1 MNVEPDI
8 PISNR
13 GIDIKPN
20 DRLTELPNE
29 IFSFILSFLSIRDA
43 VKARVLSR
51 RCRHVFPSILHLEF
65 DFHSVLG
72 TNYEGR
78 HSNEDSDISSEAR
91 AKFAAGVDQFF
102 EIYKGEKINSL
113 RICFAL
119 GNEHACYVDR
129 WIAFAIRRNT
139 EKLDLDFSA
148 NQINPFYYFP
158 GQLLPE
164 TLYDFP
170 CQFLPEANTSQLKH
184 LYLNS
189 CNLRPAPHHVGRL
202 TPLKTLDLEN
212 MVLDQ
217 SSAKSIFSGFLNLEW
232 LRLKNISL
240 PETFCIDAPSL
251 HLETLILHDC
261 YGVKKIEVS
270 SIGLTTFEYIGRVKS
285 FTFLNVPQLE
295 KVHIRFMCAYLNG
308 TRYMFNGLAND
319 LPQLQT
325 LSLVLTTV
333 ELLPVPTSI
342 RRFNHLKQL
351 ELFVVKSSDFNLLSL
366 TSLLNAAPLLQKFH
380 VSLYW
385 GRFTGPRREQL
396 YSKHVHFQLKE
407 VEVHGFLGSSDEME
421 LAIYLLNNA
430 VSLERMILS
439 PQRRLYHGGGK
450 WTSSTCYS
458 FRWEPKQAYDLL
470 IKEKKIFTDVCV
482 DREVSYIA

>member
-380 VSLYW
+380 VSVSHQNLSY
-385 GRFTGPRREQL
+385 
-396 YSKHVHFQLKE
+396 E
-407 VEVHGFLGSSDEME
+407 VM
-421 LAIYLLNNA
+421 
-430 VSLERMILS
+430 
-439 PQRRLYHGGGK
+439 
-450 WTSSTCYS
+450 
-458 FRWEPKQAYDLL
+458 
-470 IKEKKIFTDVCV
+470 
-482 DREVSYIA
+482 SYIGGDLQVQEESSCTLNMCIFN